1 MPRDIFSDDPR
12 HSTERKSSPSIS
24 STTPR
29 LTGHS
34 PHPEVPQPT
43 NDRLHPDKRPFTQP
57 RKPEAQDRPRA
68 YYLRDRAYPLRESEF
83 LTLVEI
89 ATFRAVA
96 AADLDRFAYGG
107 DTQRMEREIRRLKGH
122 SLISEKLLRADRK
135 QTIRLFALTRRGA
148 RLAKGSASLPH
159 DQALFH
165 GFVKPREAK
174 HDADLYRLYYA
185 EAKRIKQAGGR
196 VTRVVLD
203 YELKR
208 NLNRDL
214 ATLPPEERSSAEA
227 RERIA
232 QHHGLAVVDGKI
244 PIPDMRIE
252 YDTAE
257 MERGHLD
264 LELATRNYR
273 PRALAQKAKAGFSFY
288 ALREDASRLRRV
300 LDEREI
306 TAEILSL

>member
-12 HSTERKSSPSIS
+12 DSAERNSSPLIS
-24 STTPR
+24 RTAPR
-29 LTGHS
+29 LRANS
-34 PHPEVPQPT
+34 PHPEVPQP
-43 NDRLHPDKRPFTQP
+43 NDGRARAEERSFPHP
-57 RKPEAQDRPRA
+57 RKAEPQDSPRA
-68 YYLRDRAYPLRESEF
+68 YYLGDRAYLLRESEL

-89 ATFRAVA
+89 GTFRAIA
-96 AADLDRFAYGG
+96 AADLGRFACGG
-107 DTQRMEREIRRLKGH
+107 DTQRMERDVRHLKEQ
-122 SLISEKLLRADRK
+122 SLISEKVLRAGRK
-135 QTIRLFALTRRGA
+135 HTIRLFALTRKGA
-148 RLAKGSASLPH
+148 RLAKRSATVPE

-174 HDADLYRLYYA
+174 HDADLYRLYHA
-185 EAKRIKQAGGR
+185 EAERIEQAGGR

-208 NLNRDL
+208 NLNREL
-214 ATLPPEERSSAEA
+214 ATLPPEERSSPEA
-227 RERIA
+227 RERLA

-244 PIPDMRIE
+244 PIPDIRIE

-273 PRALAQKAKAGFSFY
+273 PRALVQKAKAGFSFY